1 MPLTQSYPLLVV
13 LSGVF
18 GFVISALPTVTS
30 RLLVDLLGIQHLN
43 SSFGALTFVRGFA
56 ALLGPPIAGFALD
69 RLQTVA
75 APFTLSTIFLA
86 SSALIHMGVWFLVRL
101 VNLIVFFFVFFCIC
115 ICICLKTNNYFLSSK
130 IP

>member
-1 MPLTQSYPLLVV
+1 MGQRPGDHNHCHWHLLHLPHPDAPHPLLPPPRRPERC
-13 LSGVF
+13 LW
-18 GFVISALPTVTS
+18 LRDQRPPH
-30 RLLVDLLGIQHLN
+30 RLLVDLVGIQHLN

-86 SSALIHMGVWFLVRL
+86 SSALIHLGVWLLVRL
-101 VNLIVFFFVFFCIC
+101 TDRRRDYEQI
-115 ICICLKTNNYFLSSK
+115 
-130 IP
+130 